1 MAVICSLPKN
11 WILKCT
17 KASSLPCAQKMS
29 SCVALLWIKEPYLYL
44 CSLHLPFEYC
54 PIGQWYPVT
63 VATLPCCCLVTQ
75 PCPTLCDSM
84 DYRLPDSSAHGFS
97 SQEYWIGEPFSF
109 PRHLPDPRIKP
120 GSPALQADSLPSE
133 PAGKPLPCPTRCWR
147 CSVIEERGG
156 ENDCVSIFCD
166 SSWSLN
172 SIAGSH
178 QVVNAKANI

>member
-1 MAVICSLPKN
+1 MAVICCLPKN

-54 PIGQWYPVT
+54 PIGQWYPIT
-63 VATLPCCCLVTQ
+63 VATLPCCCLVAQ

-84 DYRLPDSSAHGFS
+84 DYSLPDSSAHGFS

-133 PAGKPLPCPTRCWR
+133 PAGKPVPCPTRC
-147 CSVIEERGG
+147 
-156 ENDCVSIFCD
+156 
-166 SSWSLN
+166 
-172 SIAGSH
+172 
-178 QVVNAKANI
+178 